1 MSVAGTWNIEIN
13 TPMGQQHGRLEL
25 SQAADGTWQGTSQ
38 DVESGEESALTDITV
53 EGNDV
58 TWHQVVTKPMVLN
71 VECSVTIDGDTLSGK
86 AKAGMFPAV
95 NMTGERAS

>member
-1 MSVAGTWNIEIN
+1 MSVAGTWNITVD
-13 TPMGQQHGRLEL
+13 TPIGKQRARLEL

-38 DVESGEESALTDITV
+38 SVDSGEEYELTDITV

-58 TWHQVVTKPMVLN
+58 TWHQAVTTPMKLN
-71 VECSVTIDGDTLSGK
+71 LECNVTIDGDTLSGK

-95 NMTGERAS
+95 NITGERAS